1 MPRSSWR
8 NRHMRRSP
16 TAALELLSHST
27 IAWLASVRPPFAV
40 VTTAAGQ
47 RGKLVGG
54 WSVFWSSLPGA

>member
-16 TAALELLSHST
+16 TTALELLSPFDYCPVGVSE
-27 IAWLASVRPPFAV
+27 ASVAV